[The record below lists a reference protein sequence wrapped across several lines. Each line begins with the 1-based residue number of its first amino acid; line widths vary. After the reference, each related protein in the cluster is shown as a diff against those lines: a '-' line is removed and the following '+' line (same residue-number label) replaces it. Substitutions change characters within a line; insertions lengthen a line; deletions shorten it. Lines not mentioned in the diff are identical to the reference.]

1 MTFPADLIEPLC
13 GNVLLSV
20 RQERGFVVLEFSG
33 GKRVQIYAC
42 AKVESDYSADCWL
55 GIERCDLKAP

>member
-1 MTFPADLIEPLC
+1 MSDPADPLSVLV
-13 GNVLLSV
+13 GNVLVGV

-42 AKVESDYSADCWL
+42 AKVEADYSADCWL
-55 GIERCDLKAP
+55 GVERCDRVTP